1 MISNANPNPINF
13 LDTAIKRHVPS
24 RTASSIKVLD
34 FGCGKGNLVKELSSL
49 RYDANGCDIDA
60 YWEKESEPET
70 DTLSRISLAP
80 YRLPFENGTFDV
92 VVSTSVLEHAQNKE
106 ECFKEIHRV
115 LKSGGY
121 AMHLYPGKWYL
132 PYEPHIYVPFVNMLW
147 PTCPKWWLSFC
158 AKLGVR
164 NEFQQGK
171 SWKEVVDLNTRYCE
185 LGLSYWSNRKYYKL
199 SQKVYGNYS
208 APMKFYIN
216 HANGGAAKF
225 FRRFPA
231 KGLWGWLIGNIRM
244 NFIVLKKTD

>member
-1 MISNANPNPINF
+1 MSNVNPNPMNF
-13 LDTAIKRHVPS
+13 LDTAIKKHMTS
-24 RTASSIKVLD
+24 STASSVKVLD
-34 FGCGKGNLVKELSSL
+34 FGCGKGNLVRDLSSL
-49 RYDANGCDIDA
+49 KYDAYGCDIDA
-60 YWEKESEPET
+60 YWEKESKHET
-70 DTLSRISLAP
+70 GRLSRISLAP
-80 YRLPFENGTFDV
+80 YRLPFEDGNFDF
-92 VVSTSVLEHAQNKE
+92 VVSISVLEHAQNKE

-115 LKSGGY
+115 LKNGGY

-147 PTCPKWWLSFC
+147 PTCPKWWLSFW
-158 AKLGVR
+158 AMLGVR

-171 SWKEVVDLNTRYCE
+171 SWKEVFNLNTRYCKRA
-185 LGLSYWSNRKYYKL
+185 LSYWSNRKYYKL
-199 SQKVYGNYS
+199 SQEIYGNYS

-216 HANGGAAKF
+216 HADGGAAKF